1 MPISRFYKI
10 ESAVDEPH
18 SVKLSLRQA
27 ALLASLFGF
36 VFIFL
41 EKRSLFIRHCA
52 CLSSLVWGVW
62 FTTHMATRF
71 LSMIPFVGIA
81 FNFLSAL
88 VGLLALA
95 ALALLAYHAF
105 HKRKVIVVPLAG
117 RCDEWSRTDS

>member
-1 MPISRFYKI
+1 MSLSQLYKI
-10 ESAVDEPH
+10 EPAVDEPH
-18 SVKLSLRQA
+18 SVKLPLQWT

-36 VFIFL
+36 VLIFL

-62 FTTHMATRF
+62 FATHMVTRF
-71 LSMIPFVGIA
+71 LSMIPFIGIA

-105 HKRKVIVVPLAG
+105 HKRKVIIVPLAG
-117 RCDEWSRTDS
+117 LCEEWSRIDS